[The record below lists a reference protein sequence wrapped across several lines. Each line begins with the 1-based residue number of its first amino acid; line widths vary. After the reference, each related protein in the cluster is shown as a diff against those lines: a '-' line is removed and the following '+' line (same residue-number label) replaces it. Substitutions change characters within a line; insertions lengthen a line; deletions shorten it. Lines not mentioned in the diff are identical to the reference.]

1 MCVQCAFTLKP
12 CRVEGFVAHCD
23 ESLVMLIS
31 RTVYMALPCE
41 HSYGL
46 FKSNSF
52 VSGKL
57 KKKIAVADFGLKLN
71 TVSISDDKG
80 VLAGSSLITISD
92 NVP

>member
-1 MCVQCAFTLKP
+1 
-12 CRVEGFVAHCD
+12 
-23 ESLVMLIS
+23 
-31 RTVYMALPCE
+31 MALPCE

-71 TVSISDDKG
+71 TVSISDAKG